1 MLPTMD
7 ITRFG
12 RGLVALRQRRGWR
25 QEDLAAAAGVA
36 RSVAGRIERGI
47 TRGVTV
53 DALSAVAAA
62 VGARVS
68 FRLVWQG
75 EDLDRLLDSAHAAL
89 VEAVVR
95 LLVGLGWEVATEV
108 TFSHYGERGSI
119 DVLAFHPLLRVLIV
133 IEVKSVVP
141 DMQATQAALDRKVRL
156 APAIARER
164 GWDPVA
170 VARMLVLA
178 ESSVNRRRIA
188 SHEAQLRT
196 TMPARTREIV
206 QWVSKPT
213 VAPASGIWFL
223 ATVRGEDGK
232 RLRRARIRV
241 RRAPASV
248 AERGPRA

>member
-1 MLPTMD
+1 MLRDMD
-7 ITRFG
+7 LTRFG
-12 RGLVALRQRRGWR
+12 RGILALRQRRGWR

-36 RSVAGRIERGI
+36 RSVAGRVERGL
-47 TRGVTV
+47 THGVTV
-53 DALSAVAAA
+53 DALAAVAEA

-68 FRLVWQG
+68 IRLVWQG
-75 EDLDRLLDSAHAAL
+75 EDLDRLLDSAHASL

-95 LLVGLGWEVATEV
+95 RLVRLGWEVATEV

-119 DVLAFHPLLRVLIV
+119 DVLAYHPFLRVLIV

-141 DMQATQAALDRKVRL
+141 DMQAMQAALDRKVRL

-178 ESSVNRRRIA
+178 ESSVNRRRVA

-196 TMPARTREIV
+196 TMPARTRAIV
-206 QWVSKPT
+206 RWVTNPT
-213 VAPASGIWFL
+213 MTPASGIWFL
-223 ATVRGEDGK
+223 ATVLPEDGK
-232 RLRRARIRV
+232 RQRRSRIRV

-248 AERGPRA
+248 AERGRRV